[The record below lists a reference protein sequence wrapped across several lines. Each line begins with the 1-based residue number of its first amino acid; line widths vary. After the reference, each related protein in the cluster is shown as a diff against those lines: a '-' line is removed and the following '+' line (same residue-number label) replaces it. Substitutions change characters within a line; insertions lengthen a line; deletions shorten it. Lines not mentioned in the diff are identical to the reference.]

1 MLGVSQCV
9 YVSFSCVYIFSPVKF
24 VCFLSSHRPYHS
36 PKTITKCTSP
46 KATLKIF
53 QRFVSNQLLQ
63 TSHLMIKTMKSTL
76 SFEGSAN
83 LTIHSTCKA
92 FTFITWIGGDIAKRE
107 KNMLF
112 KNIPQTS
119 TECVCVW
126 QRVRALLSNRWC
138 NFFCVFHVCRVEI
151 TSWANIVTGYLCFLF
166 ILAMKTNI
174 WCWFQNRI
182 TSERGGFFF

>member
-1 MLGVSQCV
+1 LDRILITCESVCMCCKCWVCLNVCMSLFHACTFFRQWSLFV
-9 YVSFSCVYIFSPVKF
+9 FSPPIVLIILPRQLQNARRQKQ
-24 VCFLSSHRPYHS
+24 HW
-36 PKTITKCTSP
+36 
-46 KATLKIF
+46 IF

-63 TSHLMIKTMKSTL
+63 TSHLMMIKTMKSTL
-76 SFEGSAN
+76 SFEDRAN

-138 NFFCVFHVCRVEI
+138 NFFVFFTFAGWRLRV
-151 TSWANIVTGYLCFLF
+151 G
-166 ILAMKTNI
+166 
-174 WCWFQNRI
+174 RI
-182 TSERGGFFF
+182 